1 VVVISKGKESGPVSD
16 APIAPWDL
24 DRLAPELLEA
34 TYRELERFVD
44 WLRSVGIEV
53 PACWYVHPWSVHR
66 LAAVM
71 HWRRELG
78 TRAREAAE
86 WWASS
91 WGLQGLRDAWRRE
104 DLFKHGEHHF
114 ETGRQEPTPS
124 LDEVIRS
131 LDDQA
136 SRRPT

>member
-1 VVVISKGKESGPVSD
+1 VVVTSKGKRGGRVSD
-16 APIAPWDL
+16 TPIAPWDL
-24 DRLAPELLEA
+24 DRLPAELLEA
-34 TYRELERFVD
+34 TYRDLDRFVA
-44 WLRSVGIEV
+44 WLRSLGIEV

-78 TRAREAAE
+78 ARAREAAE

-104 DLFKHGEHHF
+104 DLFRHGDHHF

-124 LDEVIRS
+124 LDEVIHRRTEEVR
-131 LDDQA
+131 
-136 SRRPT
+136 RRPT